1 MIVRMF
7 QMRQKTFII
16 SFSSSRIPDFTN
28 MRKTAFKFIVSQ
40 DLINAFF
47 SHFVGF
53 FGLCLQYS
61 SLLFS
66 SYYLRV
72 LGEDIYLFD
81 NGIWI
86 RLPEIFLNKFKR
98 GSLLARCL
106 PIETLV

>member
-53 FGLCLQYS
+53 FCLCLQYS

-86 RLPEIFLNKFKR
+86 RLPEIFLNKFKHTYMII
-98 GSLLARCL
+98 S
-106 PIETLV
+106 IYQT